1 MLRYVVNQGV
11 TSMFHAGGRVN
22 FAAIGAN
29 AFGMGFGSAEMFRS
43 IDYASGQEGK
53 LNEFA
58 ATADGDDA
66 DSGAAMRA
74 TAVSAPYRGCGLNPY
89 TASGAGLRHGDL
101 RAAPIPTA
109 AMKRKSAPLASS
121 ESATSGWPWTC
132 RICIVRSA
140 CAGDALVAETARSR
154 YKFFDSA
161 FCRYREI
168 SDNHFR

>member
-11 TSMFHAGGRVN
+11 SSMFHAGGRVN

-43 IDYASGQEGK
+43 VDYASGQEGK

-89 TASGAGLRHGDL
+89 TASGVGLRHGDL
-101 RAAPIPTA
+101 RAAPILTA
-109 AMKRKSAPLASS
+109 AMKRSANRLKSVATGWYDQRMESDTDGKNVDGVAAVEEANPFIV
-121 ESATSGWPWTC
+121 SATA
-132 RICIVRSA
+132 I
-140 CAGDALVAETARSR
+140 DLVTKGRA
-154 YKFFDSA
+154 
-161 FCRYREI
+161 
-168 SDNHFR
+168 